1 MVGPEVRGDMLGNG
15 LWLCTLRCQV
25 ENDRSRFV
33 PVTPT
38 WDLGVLTVAAA
49 TPSPVTVVN
58 HHDYFIFNKGPL
70 LHFAIHCYTSVL
82 RYSIKAKDQ
91 KNPLLQCLATP
102 K

>member
-70 LHFAIHCYTSVL
+70 LHFAIHCYTCS
-82 RYSIKAKDQ
+82 SH
-91 KNPLLQCLATP
+91 LAQP
-102 K
+102 SSWSECSAEGQG

>member
-15 LWLCTLRCQV
+15 LWLCALRCQV

-70 LHFAIHCYTSVL
+70 LL
-82 RYSIKAKDQ
+82 RYPLLHISAEIQHEGERPKK
-91 KNPLLQCLATP
+91 PLLQCLAAP